1 MNFAKL
7 VPYIFAKV
15 KYFMKTKAR
24 KITFSDSLGR
34 KT

>member
-7 VPYIFAKV
+7 LANIFAKV
-15 KYFMKTKAR
+15 KYFTKKAR

-34 KT
+34 KL